1 MRGAA
6 LLVGMLGTWA
16 AGAAGDEAIAPA
28 GGFNRPRTSQD
39 PGAAE
44 AENTPTSY
52 VDRPL
57 TLPGGHLA
65 LGSSFGWLHADL
77 PASTFLGTPA
87 SSLDALAVS
96 LGARYGITDG
106 LELDLLLPGLALAIQ
121 PARPAQGVNP
131 ALSLRAILRSDNV
144 EFGLI
149 VGAFIPVFEPRRFE
163 VEFELPVALHF
174 PGVARLASGLT
185 INAATERSAPLG
197 ASVPLTFELSLS
209 PHFAAT
215 LGTSFL
221 LDFNTASYAVPLSVG
236 AAITL
241 GDPAAFHVDLSPS
254 FRLPAFLVKDQG
266 PLRVSGSIWYLNLG
280 LEFYL
285 GELSALLA
293 GIPHAVDVGPPPF

>member
-1 MRGAA
+1 
-6 LLVGMLGTWA
+6 MLGTWA

-44 AENTPTSY
+44 AEKTPTSY

-121 PARPAQGVNP
+121 PARPAAEIWSRINEPNLIENVLP
-131 ALSLRAILRSDNV
+131 TRDRASLV
-144 EFGLI
+144 
-149 VGAFIPVFEPRRFE
+149 
-163 VEFELPVALHF
+163 
-174 PGVARLASGLT
+174 LT
-185 INAATERSAPLG
+185 KAA
-197 ASVPLTFELSLS
+197 
-209 PHFAAT
+209 
-215 LGTSFL
+215 
-221 LDFNTASYAVPLSVG
+221 N
-236 AAITL
+236 
-241 GDPAAFHVDLSPS
+241 
-254 FRLPAFLVKDQG
+254 
-266 PLRVSGSIWYLNLG
+266 
-280 LEFYL
+280 
-285 GELSALLA
+285 
-293 GIPHAVDVGPPPF
+293 HAVTQIRLRKV